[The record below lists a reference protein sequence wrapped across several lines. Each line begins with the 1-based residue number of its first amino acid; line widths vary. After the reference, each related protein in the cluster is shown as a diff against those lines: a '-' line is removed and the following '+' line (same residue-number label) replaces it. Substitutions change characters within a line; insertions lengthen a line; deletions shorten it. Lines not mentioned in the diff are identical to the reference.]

1 VDIGVVILPEERW
14 PRAATMWQRAENL
27 GFVHAWTYDH
37 MSWRNLRDRPWFA
50 MVPTLAAAATA
61 TESIRLGPLVAS
73 PNFRH
78 PATFA
83 KDLVALDDI
92 SSGRI
97 IAGIGAGGTGYD
109 ATVLGGSAPTP
120 AQRSQ
125 RFEEFVVAV
134 DLFLREP
141 AASYDGTMFSADEVR
156 THPGCVQQPR
166 LPLALAATGPR
177 GMATVAR
184 FGDYWVTTGNL
195 TAEPRLPPAEGLA
208 SIRSQL
214 ALLDDA
220 CAKAERDPRS
230 IRRLVL
236 TGTLLDP
243 ALDSVESFIEGVETY
258 AAAGFTDY
266 VVHWPRADEPY
277 EGDLKKFETIVTA
290 ALARR

>member
-1 VDIGVVILPEERW
+1 
-14 PRAATMWQRAENL
+14 
-27 GFVHAWTYDH
+27 
-37 MSWRNLRDRPWFA
+37 
-50 MVPTLAAAATA
+50 MVPTLAAAAAA
-61 TESIRLGPLVAS
+61 TQRIRLGPLVAS

-92 SSGRI
+92 SGGRI
-97 IAGIGAGGTGYD
+97 IAGVGAGGTGYD
-109 ATVLGGSAPTP
+109 ATVLGGVAPTP

-125 RFEEFVVAV
+125 RFAEFVEAL

-141 AASYDGTMFSADEVR
+141 AASYDGSAFSADEVR
-156 THPGCVQQPR
+156 TYPGCVQQPR

-184 FGDYWVTTGNL
+184 FADCWVTTGDL
-195 TAEPRLPPAEGLA
+195 TAAPKLPPAEGLA
-208 SIRSQL
+208 SIRPQL
-214 ALLDDA
+214 DLLDAA
-220 CAKAERDPRS
+220 CEQAGRDPGS
-230 IRRLVL
+230 VRRLAL

-243 ALDSVESFIEGVETY
+243 ALDSVGSFIDGVETY

-277 EGDLKKFETIVTA
+277 EGEVDKFEAIVSA
-290 ALARR
+290 ALAAR

>member
-1 VDIGVVILPEERW
+1 MDLGVVILPEERW
-14 PRAATMWQRAENL
+14 PRAEKMWQRAEEL
-27 GFVHAWTYDH
+27 GFDHAWTYDH

-61 TESIRLGPLVAS
+61 TTSIRIGPLVAS

-83 KDLVALDDI
+83 KDLMTLDDI
-92 SSGRI
+92 SGGRI

-120 AQRSQ
+120 AQRTE
-125 RFEEFVVAV
+125 RFGEFVEAI

-141 AASYDGTMFSADEVR
+141 AASYDGNVFQADEVR
-156 THPGCVQQPR
+156 TYPGCVQQPR
-166 LPLALAATGPR
+166 LPLAIAATGPR
-177 GMATVAR
+177 GMAVVAR
-184 FGDYWVTTGNL
+184 YADYWVTTGDL
-195 TAEPRLPPAEGLA
+195 AAAPKLAPAEGLA
-208 SIRSQL
+208 SIRKQIT
-214 ALLDDA
+214 LLEAA
-220 CAKAERDPRS
+220 CAKHGRDPGS

-243 ALDSVESFIEGVETY
+243 ALDSVDSFIDGIETY

-277 EGDLKKFETIVTA
+277 KGDVDKFEQIVAA